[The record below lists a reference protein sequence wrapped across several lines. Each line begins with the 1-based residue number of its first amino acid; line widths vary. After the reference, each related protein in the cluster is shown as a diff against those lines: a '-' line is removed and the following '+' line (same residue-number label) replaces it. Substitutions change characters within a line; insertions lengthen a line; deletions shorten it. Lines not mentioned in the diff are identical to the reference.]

1 MAQPSDRPDT
11 DTALAP
17 GGREALLHAA
27 APPRDGAAS
36 DPQAALFEAV
46 FNHVPDPMA
55 IADAGR
61 TIVAANAALERVFGY
76 ARHEVVGRSTR
87 ILYPGDAEWERL
99 GRERFNAGAAPD
111 GVPLRATF
119 RRSNGEVFPALAFGR
134 TLRDGRGR
142 TLGFLGVIRDVTREV
157 NAETDLRS
165 SEQRFRD
172 FASASSD
179 WFWEMDEALRF
190 SFFSERFTEVT
201 GVPQEML
208 LGKTRRET
216 GIPDVDPDQ
225 WRHHLEALDAHRP
238 FRGFVHPRRL
248 PDGRTVWLSISGV
261 PHIDGDGRFRGYR
274 GTGSDITD
282 RVRAEQ
288 RLRES
293 EERFRGFAEMS
304 ADFFWET
311 DAEHRYTHLYGRH
324 EAFFGSGAEEVVG
337 SSRLDVILPCLDPA
351 AATRHAHQI
360 AERRPFQDLECR
372 VPAPDGRGRT
382 YRTSGRPRYDAHGHF
397 VGYQGTARDVTAERR
412 LSDRLAHQATHD
424 SLTGLRNRRAFETE
438 LAQAIEAA
446 RRERREHS
454 LCYLDLD
461 QFKLVNDTCGHAAG
475 DELLRQLGAV
485 LARELRTH
493 DIFARLGGDEFGV
506 LLENCPLAR
515 ARGVAEK
522 LRRAVEAFR
531 FSWDGKIFAVGV
543 SIGVVPLGDAT
554 DDVAQALRAADSAC
568 YVAKDNGRNRVHV
581 DDGEDAQV
589 SRRNSEMEWV
599 SAVARAIDD
608 DRLELWYQPIAAVA
622 SVAPV
627 AGPDLHFELLL
638 RLRGEDGTRV
648 SPGVFLPPAERYG
661 MASRVDRWVLARALA
676 WFREHPRL
684 AARVSLCSIN
694 LSGQSLSDDAFLD
707 YACEALAGAGLP
719 ASRVCFEITETAA
732 IQNLAAATRFID
744 TVKARGCRFALDDFG
759 SGLSS
764 FAYLKTLD
772 VDFVKIDG
780 MFVKDVDSDP
790 VDLAM
795 VRSINEI
802 GHVMGKR
809 TIAEFVEN
817 EAILKRIE
825 GIGVDFAQGYGIGRP
840 APLDSLA
847 GSPAD
852 DVDGHPTG
860 VVSPLQRRH
869 G

>member
-1 MAQPSDRPDT
+1 MSELVEAGDR
-11 DTALAP
+11 
-17 GGREALLHAA
+17 RETAA
-27 APPRDGAAS
+27 APPVGERRSHRSFTERRQAELLLAGEKQALEMIASNAPLEEILDAVNAMIEARLPETLSSIHLLDDGRLRHASAPSLPAAYNAAIDGVAVGPAVGSCGTAAHFGRQVTVADIAS
-36 DPQAALFEAV
+36 DPLWADYRDLASEHSLRACWSTPILSSNREVLGTFAL
-46 FNHVPDPMA
+46 
-55 IADAGR
+55 
-61 TIVAANAALERVFGY
+61 Y
-76 ARHEVVGRSTR
+76 
-87 ILYPGDAEWERL
+87 Y
-99 GRERFNAGAAPD
+99 RERREPTAADFEVMERMTHLAGIAIERRRADDAA
-111 GVPLRATF
+111 R
-119 RRSNGEVFPALAFGR
+119 ELA
-134 TLRDGRGR
+134 D
-142 TLGFLGVIRDVTREV
+142 
-157 NAETDLRS
+157 
-165 SEQRFRD
+165 Q
-172 FASASSD
+172 
-179 WFWEMDEALRF
+179 LRF
-190 SFFSERFTEVT
+190 
-201 GVPQEML
+201 
-208 LGKTRRET
+208 
-216 GIPDVDPDQ
+216 
-225 WRHHLEALDAHRP
+225 
-238 FRGFVHPRRL
+238 
-248 PDGRTVWLSISGV
+248 
-261 PHIDGDGRFRGYR
+261 
-274 GTGSDITD
+274 
-282 RVRAEQ
+282 
-288 RLRES
+288 
-293 EERFRGFAEMS
+293 
-304 ADFFWET
+304 
-311 DAEHRYTHLYGRH
+311 
-324 EAFFGSGAEEVVG
+324 
-337 SSRLDVILPCLDPA
+337 
-351 AATRHAHQI
+351 
-360 AERRPFQDLECR
+360 
-372 VPAPDGRGRT
+372 
-382 YRTSGRPRYDAHGHF
+382 
-397 VGYQGTARDVTAERR
+397 
-412 LSDRLAHQATHD
+412 QATHD
-424 SLTGLRNRRAFETE
+424 ALTGLYNRYE
-438 LAQAIEAA
+438 LERRLRHLLDDA
-446 RRERREHS
+446 RRRRGEHA

-461 QFKLVNDTCGHAAG
+461 QFKIINDSCGHVAG
-475 DELLRQLGAV
+475 DELLRQLAGQLQSSV
-485 LARELRTH
+485 FERDML
-493 DIFARLGGDEFGV
+493 ARLGGDEFGV
-506 LLENCPLAR
+506 LLEDCSLAR
-515 ARGVAEK
+515 AKKVADT
-522 LRRAVEAFR
+522 LRRTIEDFR
-531 FSWDGKIFAVGV
+531 FRWDGRGFSIGV
-543 SIGVVPLGDAT
+543 SIGLVPIVESSDSVTGI
-554 DDVAQALRAADSAC
+554 LRAADSAC

-608 DRLELWYQPIAAVA
+608 NRLELWYQPIAAVA